1 MQEPGNDYRPG
12 SAFSQKSAEHLP
24 WLDGLRGLA
33 ALWVLASHVQILSG
47 MHAIP
52 GLSWGGLA
60 VDLFMLLSGFLMA
73 HHYVL
78 RREQEPWEER
88 STFIIFWLRRFF
100 RIAPLYYVL
109 LVIALGLGPWLG
121 EARDMV
127 AQVWSATASP
137 PVRYHDQS
145 ALNFLVHFSFIFGMV
160 PEYSFRTPL
169 PDWSIGLEMSFY
181 LAFPFLMLM
190 MLRLGPILA
199 GMVAIL
205 ISGALLYGF
214 ADFFARFE
222 MPSFLPF
229 KLYLFVIG
237 MWIAISRLQ
246 GSMRF
251 ALVASLG
258 VLAAVC
264 LLERSDQSVGR
275 IFLALGMFYLM
286 DNGSLPAGKRLLGAI
301 TAVRAAFSSALAK
314 FLGNTSYGVY
324 LVHLLLVLPIAAL
337 LTRFPGYLAAPD
349 SLRYLLCLA
358 LVIPPVYLIAW
369 GLFRTVETAG
379 IQLGKATIQ
388 QLRRKS
394 RLCRPVET

>member
-1 MQEPGNDYRPG
+1 MQEPVYDNRQG
-12 SAFSQKSAEHLP
+12 SVFSQKNAEHLP
-24 WLDGLRGLA
+24 WLDGLRGFA

-47 MHAIP
+47 MRAIP
-52 GLSWGGLA
+52 VLSWGGLA

-78 RREQEPWEER
+78 RREREPWEDR
-88 STFIIFWLRRFF
+88 STFLIFWLRRFF

-121 EARDMV
+121 EARDMI
-127 AQVWSATASP
+127 AQVWPATASS

-145 ALNFLVHFSFIFGMV
+145 PINFLAHFSFIFGAV

-190 MLRLGPILA
+190 VLRMGPIFA
-199 GMVAIL
+199 GLVAIL
-205 ISGALLYGF
+205 VSGALLYGF
-214 ADFFARFE
+214 HDFFARFE

-229 KLYLFVIG
+229 KLYLFFIG

-251 ALVASLG
+251 ALAASLG

-275 IFLALGMFYLM
+275 VFLALGMFYLM
-286 DNGSLPAGKRLLGAI
+286 DNGSLPAGQRLHGAI
-301 TAVRAAFSSALAK
+301 TALRAGLSGSLAK

-324 LVHLLLVLPIAAL
+324 LVHLLLVLPAAAL

-349 SLRYLLCLA
+349 ELRYLLCLA
-358 LVIPPVYLIAW
+358 LVVPPIYLIAW

-379 IQLGKATIQ
+379 IQLGKAAIL
-388 QLRRKS
+388 QLQRRS
-394 RLCRPVET
+394 RLCRPMET